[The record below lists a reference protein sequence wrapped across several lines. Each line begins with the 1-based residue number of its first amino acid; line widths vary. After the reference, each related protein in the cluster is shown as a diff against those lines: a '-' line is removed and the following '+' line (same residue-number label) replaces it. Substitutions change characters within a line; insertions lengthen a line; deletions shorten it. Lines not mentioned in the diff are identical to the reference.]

1 MALKVKERTETPVE
15 KRNLPRR
22 ELIDRFMP
30 TIRRIVLRYNR
41 RLPPQL
47 DLDDLVSAGVA
58 GLLTAIDKFDPDR
71 GARFEGYVNYH
82 IRWAVLNELRQ
93 WDHLTRRQ
101 RQSVKRIEAA
111 YLALERELERKPSDD
126 EVRRRLGMGTAAFRR
141 NKSLSNLSFLRYE
154 DQWKGDGAED
164 LLTLIFNKEV
174 RGPITRAVARLPEK
188 ERKVIRLY
196 YMEEKTMKEAA
207 RSLAISESRASQ
219 LHRQALSRLEAVRR
233 KLERI
238 SAGGASAERSGAG
251 S

>member
-1 MALKVKERTETPVE
+1 MQRKSKEREDRHTE

-41 RLPPQL
+41 QLPPQI

-58 GLLTAIDKFDPDR
+58 GLLTAIEKFDPDR
-71 GARFEGYVNYH
+71 GSHFDGYVNYH

-101 RQSVKRIEAA
+101 RQAVKRIEEA
-111 YLALERELERKPSDD
+111 YLTLERKLEREPTD
-126 EVRRRLGMGTAAFRR
+126 EEIMQKVGLGRRAYHR
-141 NKSLSNLSFLRYE
+141 NRALSNLSFIRYE
-154 DQWKGDGAED
+154 DQWNGDGASD
-164 LLTLIFNKEV
+164 LLSLIFTKEV
-174 RGPITRAVARLPEK
+174 RVPITRAIARLPEK
-188 ERKVIRLY
+188 ERKVIELY
-196 YMEEKTMKEAA
+196 YQKQKTMREAA
-207 RSLAISESRASQ
+207 QSLEVSESRASQ
-219 LHRQALSRLEAVRR
+219 LHRQALSRLDQVRR

-238 SAGGASAERSGAG
+238 AVDSCDGSPSGAR